1 MAFAQ
6 RSPSKSRSPSRSTP
20 IKSVRPSFG
29 HTQPDAAA
37 AASAAAKSAA
47 TGSASKYMAKKEK
60 VVSEQKLALNKSK
73 NLLGA
78 LPTVDAFSWHST
90 LRGTVSDVHT
100 AAARVEQ
107 AASASAR
114 ASAQPPSSAG
124 GGGGGGFAPAPAAA
138 PQRMRSVVNKVDPPS
153 SLGPASKMEQ
163 LNASMGTSFGNRVR
177 CSPENPSKPGDG
189 AHLMSKVKVF
199 VSKGSQ
205 DSTVKDLIFAG
216 AGQAAE
222 DSPAG
227 KAAKALLASQ
237 VLVRL

>member
-29 HTQPDAAA
+29 HTQPDASAA
-37 AASAAAKSAA
+37 AAAAAKSAA
-47 TGSASKYMAKKEK
+47 TGGASKYMAKKEK

-114 ASAQPPSSAG
+114 TSAKPPSSAG
-124 GGGGGGFAPAPAAA
+124 GSGAPAPAPA
-138 PQRMRSVVNKVDPPS
+138 PQRMQSVVNKVDPPS

-163 LNASMGTSFGNRVR
+163 LNSSMGTSFGNRVR

-216 AGQAAE
+216 AGQAAQ